1 MNIRKL
7 SIIIPAYNEANT
19 IAQILYGVVNAPL
32 PSGIEKEIIIIDDC
46 STDNTALQVRK
57 VQQSNPNAH
66 IIYTKLKENKGKGF
80 AVRTGIK
87 LANGEAIIIQDADLE
102 YDPNDYTNMLQLLI
116 NDECK
121 VVYGSRILNQQNK
134 YSYHS
139 FYWGGRFISFVT
151 SILFTQKIT
160 DEPTCY
166 KMFESS
172 LLKSIPLTSNR
183 FGFCPEVTA
192 KILRKGI
199 QIKEVPINYFPRTKQ
214 EGKKIKWRDGAEA
227 LYLLIKYRWGNID
240 ESVNL
245 KKGTEVQWTVKKHI
259 RGNHIIVT
267 YIYLVLSF
275 PCISLGLCRFTQEK
289 HGTKEKI
296 PTSDF

>member
-19 IAQILYGVVNAPL
+19 IAQLLYGVVNAPL

-214 EGKKIKWRDGAEA
+214 EGKKIKAS
-227 LYLLIKYRWGNID
+227 I
-240 ESVNL
+240 
-245 KKGTEVQWTVKKHI
+245 
-259 RGNHIIVT
+259 
-267 YIYLVLSF
+267 
-275 PCISLGLCRFTQEK
+275 PCL
-289 HGTKEKI
+289 H
-296 PTSDF
+296 